1 MPRRIE
7 GDMQRYILIRL
18 IQSVFTLIGVSIIV
32 FSLARLSGN
41 PLDVL
46 LPDEADDETFER
58 ISELWGLNDPWYV
71 QYFTFVKNAS
81 RGEFGPSF
89 KWQGRTAME
98 LVFLHLP
105 ATLQL
110 AGFSILVSVLLAVPI
125 GVMSAVKKGTLLD
138 TVGKLV
144 ALLGQSLP
152 SFWLAI
158 VMIWIFAVKLGWF
171 PTSGRGGF
179 DHMILPG
186 IALGWFSV
194 ASFMRLTRSSM
205 LNVLDS
211 EYIKLARIKGLPEWK
226 VIWKH
231 GLKNA
236 AIPPLTVFGAIV
248 VGQMTGSVTIETV
261 FAWPGIGLLALQAVN
276 ARDYQ
281 VIQAV
286 TMFISVL
293 FIGMNLLIDI
303 LYAYIDPRV
312 RFT

>member
-1 MPRRIE
+1 
-7 GDMQRYILIRL
+7 MQRYIIIRL

-46 LPDEADDETFER
+46 LPDEADDETFIR
-58 ISELWGLNDPWYV
+58 ISELWGLNDPWYI
-71 QYFTFVKNAS
+71 QYFTFVRNAS

-98 LVFLHLP
+98 LVLLHLP

-110 AGFSILVSVLLAVPI
+110 AVVSIGVSVLLAVPI
-125 GVMSAVKKGTLLD
+125 GVMSAVKKGTMLD
-138 TVGKLV
+138 TVGKLI

-158 VMIWIFAVKLGWF
+158 VLIWIFAVQLGWF
-171 PTSGRGGF
+171 PTSGRGGVSN
-179 DHMILPG
+179 MVLP
-186 IALGWFSV
+186 AVAMGWFSV

-226 VIWKH
+226 VVWKH

-261 FAWPGIGLLALQAVN
+261 FAWPGVGLLALQAVN

-303 LYAYIDPRV
+303 LYAYIDPRI
-312 RFT
+312 RFS

>member
-1 MPRRIE
+1 
-7 GDMQRYILIRL
+7 MQRYIIIRL

-46 LPDEADDETFER
+46 LPDEADDETFIR

-98 LVFLHLP
+98 LVILHLP

-110 AGFSILVSVLLAVPI
+110 ASISIGVSVLLAVPI
-125 GVMSAVKKGTLLD
+125 GVMSAVKKGTMLD
-138 TVGKLV
+138 TIGKLI

-158 VMIWIFAVKLGWF
+158 VLIWIFAVQLGWF

-179 DHMILPG
+179 SNMVLPAV
-186 IALGWFSV
+186 ALGWFSV

-226 VIWKH
+226 VVWKH

-261 FAWPGIGLLALQAVN
+261 FAWPGVGLLALQAVN

-303 LYAYIDPRV
+303 LYAYIDPRI
-312 RFT
+312 RFN

>member
-1 MPRRIE
+1 
-7 GDMQRYILIRL
+7 MQRYIIVRL

-46 LPDEADDETFER
+46 IPEEADDQTFKTLEKV
-58 ISELWGLNDPWYV
+58 WGLDKPWYI
-71 QYFTFVKNAS
+71 QYFVFVKNVS
-81 RGEFGPSF
+81 SGEFGPSF

-98 LVFLHLP
+98 LVMLHLP

-110 AGFSILVSVLLAVPI
+110 AVVSIGVSVLLAVPI
-125 GVMSAVKKGTLLD
+125 GVLSAVKKGSMLD
-138 TVGKLV
+138 TGGKLI

-158 VMIWIFAVKLGWF
+158 VLIWIFAVQLGWF
-171 PTSGRGGF
+171 PTSGRGGVSN
-179 DHMILPG
+179 MILPG

-194 ASFMRLTRSSM
+194 ASFMRLTRSAM
-205 LNVLDS
+205 LGVLDS
-211 EYIKLARIKGLPEWK
+211 EYIKLARIKGLAETK
-226 VIWKH
+226 VVWKH
-231 GLKNA
+231 AFKNA

-261 FAWPGIGLLALQAVN
+261 FAWPGIGLLALQAVQ

-286 TMFISVL
+286 TMFIAVL

-303 LYAYIDPRV
+303 LYAYVDPRI
-312 RFT
+312 RYS

>member
-1 MPRRIE
+1 
-7 GDMQRYILIRL
+7 MQRYILIRL

-58 ISELWGLNDPWYV
+58 ISELWGLNDPWYI

-110 AGFSILVSVLLAVPI
+110 AGFSILVSVVLAVPI

-138 TVGKLV
+138 TVGKLI

>member
-1 MPRRIE
+1 
-7 GDMQRYILIRL
+7 MQRYIMIRL
-18 IQSVFTLIGVSIIV
+18 VQSIFTLIGVSIIV

-46 LPDEADDETFER
+46 LPPEADDETFRR
-58 ISELWGLNDPWYV
+58 ISELWGLNEPWYS
-71 QYFTFVKNAS
+71 QYFTFVKNVS

-89 KWQGRTAME
+89 RWQGRTAME

-110 AGFSILVSVLLAVPI
+110 AVISIGVSVLLAVPI
-125 GVMSAVKKGTLLD
+125 GVMSAVKKGTMVD
-138 TVGKLV
+138 TVGKLI

-158 VMIWIFAVKLGWF
+158 VLIWIFAVQLGWF
-171 PTSGRGGF
+171 PTSGRGGISN
-179 DHMILPG
+179 MILP
-186 IALGWFSV
+186 AVAMGWFSV

-205 LNVLDS
+205 LNVMDS
-211 EYIKLARIKGLPEWK
+211 EYIKLARIKGLKEWK
-226 VIWKH
+226 VVWKH

-293 FIGMNLLIDI
+293 FIGMNLFIDI
-303 LYAYIDPRV
+303 LYAYIDPRI
-312 RFT
+312 RFA

>member
-1 MPRRIE
+1 
-7 GDMQRYILIRL
+7 MQRYILIRL
-18 IQSVFTLIGVSIIV
+18 LQSVFTLIGVSIIV

-58 ISELWGLNDPWYV
+58 ISELWGLNDPWYT

-110 AGFSILVSVLLAVPI
+110 AGFSILVSVVLAVPI
-125 GVMSAVKKGTLLD
+125 GVMSAVKKGTMVD
-138 TVGKLV
+138 TVGKLI

-158 VMIWIFAVKLGWF
+158 VLIWIFAVKLGWF

-186 IALGWFSV
+186 VALGWFSV
-194 ASFMRLTRSSM
+194 AAFMRLTRSSM

-226 VIWKH
+226 VVWKH

-312 RFT
+312 RFS

>member
-1 MPRRIE
+1 
-7 GDMQRYILIRL
+7 MQRYILMRL

-58 ISELWGLNDPWYV
+58 ISELWGLNDPWYT

-125 GVMSAVKKGTLLD
+125 GVMSAVKKGTMLD
-138 TVGKLV
+138 TVGKLI

-158 VMIWIFAVKLGWF
+158 VLIWIFAVKLGWF

-186 IALGWFSV
+186 VALGWFSV
-194 ASFMRLTRSSM
+194 AAFMRLTRSSM

-226 VIWKH
+226 VVWKH

-286 TMFISVL
+286 TMFIAVL

-303 LYAYIDPRV
+303 LYAYIDPRI
-312 RFT
+312 RFN

>member
-1 MPRRIE
+1 M
-7 GDMQRYILIRL
+7 
-18 IQSVFTLIGVSIIV
+18 
-32 FSLARLSGN
+32 
-41 PLDVL
+41 
-46 LPDEADDETFER
+46 LPPEADDETFRR
-58 ISELWGLNDPWYV
+58 ISELWGLNEPWYS
-71 QYFTFVKNAS
+71 QYFTFVKNVS

-89 KWQGRTAME
+89 RWQGRTAME

-110 AGFSILVSVLLAVPI
+110 AVISIGVSVLLAVPI
-125 GVMSAVKKGTLLD
+125 GVMSAVKKGTMVD
-138 TVGKLV
+138 TVGKLI

-158 VMIWIFAVKLGWF
+158 VLIWIFAVQLGWF
-171 PTSGRGGF
+171 PTSGRGGISN
-179 DHMILPG
+179 MILP
-186 IALGWFSV
+186 AVAMGWFSV

-205 LNVLDS
+205 LNVMDS
-211 EYIKLARIKGLPEWK
+211 EYIKLARIKGLKEWK
-226 VIWKH
+226 VVWKH

-276 ARDYQ
+276 SRDYQ

-293 FIGMNLLIDI
+293 FIGMNLFIDI
-303 LYAYIDPRV
+303 LYAYIDPRI
-312 RFT
+312 RFA

>member
-1 MPRRIE
+1 M
-7 GDMQRYILIRL
+7 
-18 IQSVFTLIGVSIIV
+18 
-32 FSLARLSGN
+32 
-41 PLDVL
+41 
-46 LPDEADDETFER
+46 LPDEADDETFLR
-58 ISELWGLNDPWYV
+58 ISELWGLNDPWYI

-98 LVFLHLP
+98 LVLLHLP

-110 AGFSILVSVLLAVPI
+110 AFISIAVSVMLAVPI
-125 GVMSAVKKGTLLD
+125 GVMSAVKKGTMLD
-138 TVGKLV
+138 TVGKLI

-158 VMIWIFAVKLGWF
+158 VLIWIFAVLLGWF
-171 PTSGRGGF
+171 PTSGRGGVSN
-179 DHMILPG
+179 MVLP
-186 IALGWFSV
+186 AVAMGWFSV

-226 VIWKH
+226 VVWKH

-261 FAWPGIGLLALQAVN
+261 FAWPGVGLLALQAVN

-303 LYAYIDPRV
+303 LYAYIDPRI
-312 RFT
+312 RFN

>member
-1 MPRRIE
+1 
-7 GDMQRYILIRL
+7 MQRYIIIRL
-18 IQSVFTLIGVSIIV
+18 VQSIFTLIGVSIIV

-46 LPDEADDETFER
+46 LPPEADAETFER
-58 ISELWGLNDPWYV
+58 LNKLWGLDKPWYS
-71 QYFTFVKNAS
+71 QYFTFVKNVS

-98 LVFLHLP
+98 LVLLHLP

-110 AGFSILVSVLLAVPI
+110 AVIFIGVSVLLAVPI
-125 GVMSAVKKGTLLD
+125 GVMSAVKKGTMVD
-138 TVGKLV
+138 TVGKLI

-158 VMIWIFAVKLGWF
+158 VLIWIFAVLLGWF
-171 PTSGRGGF
+171 PTSGRGGISN
-179 DHMILPG
+179 MILP
-186 IALGWFSV
+186 AVAMGWFSV

-205 LNVLDS
+205 LNVMDS
-211 EYIKLARIKGLPEWK
+211 EYIKLARIKGLKEWK
-226 VIWKH
+226 VVWKH

-236 AIPPLTVFGAIV
+236 AIPPLTVFGTIV

-276 ARDYQ
+276 SRDYQ

-293 FIGMNLLIDI
+293 FIGMNLFIDI
-303 LYAYIDPRV
+303 LYAYIDPRI
-312 RFT
+312 RFA

>member
-1 MPRRIE
+1 
-7 GDMQRYILIRL
+7 MQRYIMIRL
-18 IQSVFTLIGVSIIV
+18 VQSIFTLIGVSIIV

-46 LPDEADDETFER
+46 LPDEADDETFLR
-58 ISELWGLNDPWYV
+58 ISELWGLNDPWYI

-98 LVFLHLP
+98 LVLLHLP

-110 AGFSILVSVLLAVPI
+110 AFISIAVSVMLAVPI
-125 GVMSAVKKGTLLD
+125 GVMSAVKKGTMLD
-138 TVGKLV
+138 TVGKLI

-158 VMIWIFAVKLGWF
+158 VLIWIFAVLLGWF
-171 PTSGRGGF
+171 PTSGRGGVSN
-179 DHMILPG
+179 MVLP
-186 IALGWFSV
+186 AVAMGWFSV

-226 VIWKH
+226 VVWKH

-261 FAWPGIGLLALQAVN
+261 FAWPGVGLLALQAVN

-303 LYAYIDPRV
+303 LYAYIDPRI
-312 RFT
+312 RFN

>member
-1 MPRRIE
+1 
-7 GDMQRYILIRL
+7 MQRYIIIRL

-46 LPDEADDETFER
+46 LPDEADDETFIR

-98 LVFLHLP
+98 LVILHLP

-110 AGFSILVSVLLAVPI
+110 AVVSIGVSVLLAVPI
-125 GVMSAVKKGTLLD
+125 GVMSAVKKGTVLD
-138 TVGKLV
+138 TVGKLI

-158 VMIWIFAVKLGWF
+158 VLIWIFAVQLGWF
-171 PTSGRGGF
+171 PTSGRGGLS
-179 DHMILPG
+179 HMILPG

-194 ASFMRLTRSSM
+194 ASFMRLTRSAM
-205 LNVLDS
+205 LNVMDS
-211 EYIKLARIKGLPEWK
+211 EYIKLARIKGLAESR
-226 VIWKH
+226 VVWKH
-231 GLKNA
+231 ALKNA

-286 TMFISVL
+286 TMFIAVL
-293 FIGMNLLIDI
+293 FIGMNLLIDV
-303 LYAYIDPRV
+303 LYAYLDPRI
-312 RFT
+312 RYA

>member
-1 MPRRIE
+1 
-7 GDMQRYILIRL
+7 MQRYIMIRL
-18 IQSVFTLIGVSIIV
+18 VQSVFTLIGVSIIV

-46 LPDEADDETFER
+46 LPDEADDETFLR
-58 ISELWGLNDPWYV
+58 ISELWGLNDPWYI

-98 LVFLHLP
+98 LVLLHLP

-110 AGFSILVSVLLAVPI
+110 AFISIGVSVLLAVPI
-125 GVMSAVKKGTLLD
+125 GVMSAVKKGTMLD
-138 TVGKLV
+138 TVGKLI

-158 VMIWIFAVKLGWF
+158 VLIWIFAVLLGWF
-171 PTSGRGGF
+171 PTSGRGGVSN
-179 DHMILPG
+179 MVLP
-186 IALGWFSV
+186 AVAMGWFSV

-226 VIWKH
+226 VVWKH

-261 FAWPGIGLLALQAVN
+261 FAWPGVGLLALQAVN

-303 LYAYIDPRV
+303 LYAYIDPRI
-312 RFT
+312 RFN

>member
-1 MPRRIE
+1 
-7 GDMQRYILIRL
+7 MQRYILIRL
-18 IQSVFTLIGVSIIV
+18 IQSIFTLIGVSIIV

-110 AGFSILVSVLLAVPI
+110 AGFSILVSVVLAVPI

>member
-1 MPRRIE
+1 
-7 GDMQRYILIRL
+7 MQRYIIIRL
-18 IQSVFTLIGVSIIV
+18 VQSIFTLIGVSIIV

-46 LPDEADDETFER
+46 LPPEADDETFRR
-58 ISELWGLNDPWYV
+58 ISELWGLNEPWYS
-71 QYFTFVKNAS
+71 QYFTFVKNVS

-89 KWQGRTAME
+89 RWQGRTAME
-98 LVFLHLP
+98 LVLLHLP

-110 AGFSILVSVLLAVPI
+110 AVISIGVSVLLAVPI
-125 GVMSAVKKGTLLD
+125 GVMSAVKKGTMVD
-138 TVGKLV
+138 TVGKLI

-158 VMIWIFAVKLGWF
+158 VLIWIFAVQLGWF
-171 PTSGRGGF
+171 PTSGRGGIPN
-179 DHMILPG
+179 MILP
-186 IALGWFSV
+186 AVAMGWFSV

-205 LNVLDS
+205 LNVMDS
-211 EYIKLARIKGLPEWK
+211 EYIKLARIKGLKEWK
-226 VIWKH
+226 VVWKH

-276 ARDYQ
+276 SRDYQ

-303 LYAYIDPRV
+303 LYAYIDPRI
-312 RFT
+312 RFA

>member
-1 MPRRIE
+1 
-7 GDMQRYILIRL
+7 MQRYIIIRL
-18 IQSVFTLIGVSIIV
+18 VQSIFTLIGVSIIV

-46 LPDEADDETFER
+46 LPPEADDETFRR
-58 ISELWGLNDPWYV
+58 ISELWGLNEPWYS
-71 QYFTFVKNAS
+71 QYFTFVKNVS

-89 KWQGRTAME
+89 RWQGRTAME
-98 LVFLHLP
+98 LVLLHLP

-110 AGFSILVSVLLAVPI
+110 AVISIGVSVLLAVPI
-125 GVMSAVKKGTLLD
+125 GVMSAVKKGTMVD
-138 TVGKLV
+138 TMGKLI

-158 VMIWIFAVKLGWF
+158 VLIWIFAVQLGWF
-171 PTSGRGGF
+171 PTSGRGGISN
-179 DHMILPG
+179 MILP
-186 IALGWFSV
+186 AVAMGWFSV

-205 LNVLDS
+205 LNVMDS
-211 EYIKLARIKGLPEWK
+211 EYIKLARIKGLKEWK
-226 VIWKH
+226 VVWKH

-293 FIGMNLLIDI
+293 FIGMNLFIDI
-303 LYAYIDPRV
+303 LYAYIDPRI
-312 RFT
+312 RFA

>member
-1 MPRRIE
+1 
-7 GDMQRYILIRL
+7 MQRYIMIRL
-18 IQSVFTLIGVSIIV
+18 VQSIFTLIGVSIIV

-46 LPDEADDETFER
+46 LPDEADDETFLR
-58 ISELWGLNDPWYV
+58 ISELWGLNDPWYI

-98 LVFLHLP
+98 LVLLHLP

-110 AGFSILVSVLLAVPI
+110 AFISIAVSVMLAVPI
-125 GVMSAVKKGTLLD
+125 GVMSAVKKGTMLD
-138 TVGKLV
+138 TVGKLI

-158 VMIWIFAVKLGWF
+158 VLIWIFAVLLGWF
-171 PTSGRGGF
+171 PTSGRGGVSN
-179 DHMILPG
+179 MVLP
-186 IALGWFSV
+186 AVAMGWFSV

-226 VIWKH
+226 VVWKH
-231 GLKNA
+231 GFKNA

-261 FAWPGIGLLALQAVN
+261 FAWPGVGLLALQAVN

-303 LYAYIDPRV
+303 LYAYIDPRI
-312 RFT
+312 RFN

>member
-1 MPRRIE
+1 
-7 GDMQRYILIRL
+7 
-18 IQSVFTLIGVSIIV
+18 
-32 FSLARLSGN
+32 
-41 PLDVL
+41 
-46 LPDEADDETFER
+46 
-58 ISELWGLNDPWYV
+58 
-71 QYFTFVKNAS
+71 
-81 RGEFGPSF
+81 
-89 KWQGRTAME
+89 ME

-110 AGFSILVSVLLAVPI
+110 AGFSILVSVILAVPI

-303 LYAYIDPRV
+303 LYAYIDPRI

>member
-1 MPRRIE
+1 
-7 GDMQRYILIRL
+7 MQRYIIIRL

-41 PLDVL
+41 PLDIL
-46 LPDEADDETFER
+46 LPIEATDEDYER
-58 ISELWGLNDPWYV
+58 ITKLWGLDRPWYE
-71 QYFTFVKNAS
+71 QYFTFVKNVS
-81 RGEFGPSF
+81 KGEFGPSF

-98 LVFLHLP
+98 LVLSHLP

-110 AGFSILVSVLLAVPI
+110 AALAIGVSVLLAVPI
-125 GVMSAVKKGTLLD
+125 GVLSAVKKGTMVD
-138 TVGKLV
+138 TVGKLI

-158 VMIWIFAVKLGWF
+158 VLIWIFAVQLGWF
-171 PTSGRGGF
+171 PTSGRGGVSNL
-179 DHMILPG
+179 ILP
-186 IALGWFSV
+186 AVAMGWFSV
-194 ASFMRLTRSSM
+194 ASFMRLTRSAM
-205 LNVLDS
+205 LNVMDS
-211 EYIKLARIKGLPEWK
+211 EYIKLARIKGLAESK
-226 VIWKH
+226 VVWKH
-231 GLKNA
+231 ALKNA

-261 FAWPGIGLLALQAVN
+261 FAWPGIGLLALQAVT

-293 FIGMNLLIDI
+293 FIGMNLLVDI
-303 LYAYIDPRV
+303 LYAYLDPRI
-312 RFT
+312 RYA

>member
-1 MPRRIE
+1 
-7 GDMQRYILIRL
+7 MQRYIIIRL

-46 LPDEADDETFER
+46 LPDEADDETFLR

-98 LVFLHLP
+98 LVILHLP

-110 AGFSILVSVLLAVPI
+110 AVVSIGVSILLAVPI
-125 GVMSAVKKGTLLD
+125 GVMSAVKKGTMLD
-138 TVGKLV
+138 TVGKLI

-158 VMIWIFAVKLGWF
+158 VLIWIFAVQLGWF
-171 PTSGRGGF
+171 PTSGRGGLSN
-179 DHMILPG
+179 MVLPAV
-186 IALGWFSV
+186 ALGWFSV

-226 VIWKH
+226 VVWKH

-261 FAWPGIGLLALQAVN
+261 FAWPGVGLLALQAVN

-303 LYAYIDPRV
+303 LYAYIDPRI
-312 RFT
+312 RFN

>member
-1 MPRRIE
+1 
-7 GDMQRYILIRL
+7 MQRYILIRL

-110 AGFSILVSVLLAVPI
+110 AGFSILVSVILAVPI
-125 GVMSAVKKGTLLD
+125 GVMSAVKKGTMLD

-303 LYAYIDPRV
+303 LYAYIDPRI

>member
-1 MPRRIE
+1 
-7 GDMQRYILIRL
+7 MQRYIMIRL
-18 IQSVFTLIGVSIIV
+18 VQSVFTLIGVSIIV

-46 LPDEADDETFER
+46 LPDEADDETFLR
-58 ISELWGLNDPWYV
+58 ISELWGLNDPWYI

-98 LVFLHLP
+98 LVLLHLP

-110 AGFSILVSVLLAVPI
+110 AFISIGVSVLLAVPI
-125 GVMSAVKKGTLLD
+125 GVMSAVKKGTMLD
-138 TVGKLV
+138 TVGKLI

-158 VMIWIFAVKLGWF
+158 VLIWIFAVLLGWF
-171 PTSGRGGF
+171 PTSGRGGVSN
-179 DHMILPG
+179 MVLP
-186 IALGWFSV
+186 AVAMGWFSV

-231 GLKNA
+231 GMKNA

-261 FAWPGIGLLALQAVN
+261 FAWPGVGLLALQAVN

-303 LYAYIDPRV
+303 LYAYIDPRI

>member
-1 MPRRIE
+1 
-7 GDMQRYILIRL
+7 MQRYIIIRL
-18 IQSVFTLIGVSIIV
+18 VQAVFTIIGVSIIV

-46 LPDEADDETFER
+46 LPPEASDEDFKR
-58 ISELWGLNDPWYV
+58 ISELWGLNEPWYV
-71 QYFTFVKNAS
+71 QYFIFVKNAA
-81 RGEFGPSF
+81 RGEFGASF

-98 LVFLHLP
+98 LVLGSLP

-110 AGFSILVSVLLAVPI
+110 AALSIGVSVLLAVPI
-125 GVMSAVKKGTLLD
+125 GVLSAVKKGTMLD
-138 TVGKLV
+138 TGGKLI

-158 VMIWIFAVKLGWF
+158 VLIWIFAVQLGWF
-171 PTSGRGGF
+171 PTSGRGGIS
-179 DHMILPG
+179 HMILPG
-186 IALGWFSV
+186 VALGWFSV
-194 ASFMRLTRSSM
+194 ASFMRLTRSAM
-205 LNVLDS
+205 LNVMDS
-211 EYIKLARIKGLPEWK
+211 EYIKLARIKGLAESK
-226 VIWKH
+226 VVWKH
-231 GLKNA
+231 ALKNA

-261 FAWPGIGLLALQAVN
+261 FAWPGIGLLALQAVT

-286 TMFISVL
+286 TLFISVL

-303 LYAYIDPRV
+303 LYAYLDPRI
-312 RFT
+312 RYA

>member
-1 MPRRIE
+1 
-7 GDMQRYILIRL
+7 MQRYIIIRL

-46 LPDEADDETFER
+46 LPDEADDETFIR

-71 QYFTFVKNAS
+71 QYFTFVRNAS

-98 LVFLHLP
+98 LVILHLP

-110 AGFSILVSVLLAVPI
+110 AVVSIGVSVLLAVPI
-125 GVMSAVKKGTLLD
+125 GVMSAVKKGTVLD
-138 TVGKLV
+138 TVGKLI

-158 VMIWIFAVKLGWF
+158 VLIWIFAVQLGWF
-171 PTSGRGGF
+171 PTSGRGGISN
-179 DHMILPG
+179 MVLPAV
-186 IALGWFSV
+186 ALGWFSV

-226 VIWKH
+226 VVWKH

-261 FAWPGIGLLALQAVN
+261 FAWPGVGLLALQAVN

-303 LYAYIDPRV
+303 LYAYIDPRI
-312 RFT
+312 RFN

>member
-1 MPRRIE
+1 
-7 GDMQRYILIRL
+7 MQRYILIRL

-110 AGFSILVSVLLAVPI
+110 AGLSIMVSVILAVPI

-186 IALGWFSV
+186 IAMGWFSV

-236 AIPPLTVFGAIV
+236 AIPPLTVFGAVV

-303 LYAYIDPRV
+303 LYAYIDPRI

>member
-1 MPRRIE
+1 
-7 GDMQRYILIRL
+7 MQRYILMRL

-58 ISELWGLNDPWYV
+58 ISELWGLNDPWYI

-98 LVFLHLP
+98 LVLLHLP

-125 GVMSAVKKGTLLD
+125 GVMSAVKKGTMLD
-138 TVGKLV
+138 TVGKLI

-186 IALGWFSV
+186 VALGWFSV

-248 VGQMTGSVTIETV
+248 VGQMTGSVTVETV

-303 LYAYIDPRV
+303 LYAYIDPRI

>member
-1 MPRRIE
+1 
-7 GDMQRYILIRL
+7 MQRYIIIRL
-18 IQSVFTLIGVSIIV
+18 VQSIFTLIGVSIIV

-46 LPDEADDETFER
+46 LPPEADDETFRR
-58 ISELWGLNDPWYV
+58 ISELWGLNEPWYS
-71 QYFTFVKNAS
+71 QYFTFVKNVS

-89 KWQGRTAME
+89 RWQGRTAME

-110 AGFSILVSVLLAVPI
+110 AVISIGVSVLLAVPI
-125 GVMSAVKKGTLLD
+125 GVMSAVKKGTMVD
-138 TVGKLV
+138 TVGKLI

-158 VMIWIFAVKLGWF
+158 VLIWIFAVQLGWF
-171 PTSGRGGF
+171 PTSGRGGISN
-179 DHMILPG
+179 MILP
-186 IALGWFSV
+186 AVAMGWFSV

-205 LNVLDS
+205 LNVMDS
-211 EYIKLARIKGLPEWK
+211 EYIKLARIKGLKEWK
-226 VIWKH
+226 VVWKH

-276 ARDYQ
+276 SRDYQ

-293 FIGMNLLIDI
+293 FIGMNLFIDI
-303 LYAYIDPRV
+303 LYAYIDPRI
-312 RFT
+312 RFA

>member
-1 MPRRIE
+1 
-7 GDMQRYILIRL
+7 MQRYIIIRL
-18 IQSVFTLIGVSIIV
+18 VQSIFTLIGVSIIV

-46 LPDEADDETFER
+46 LPPEADDETFRR
-58 ISELWGLNDPWYV
+58 ISELWGLNEPWYS
-71 QYFTFVKNAS
+71 QYFTFVKNVS

-89 KWQGRTAME
+89 RWQGRTAME

-110 AGFSILVSVLLAVPI
+110 AVISIGVSVLLAVPI
-125 GVMSAVKKGTLLD
+125 GVMSAVKKGTMVD
-138 TVGKLV
+138 TVGKLI

-158 VMIWIFAVKLGWF
+158 VLIWIFAVQLGWF
-171 PTSGRGGF
+171 PTSGRGGISN
-179 DHMILPG
+179 MILP
-186 IALGWFSV
+186 AVAMGWFSV

-205 LNVLDS
+205 LNVMDS
-211 EYIKLARIKGLPEWK
+211 EYIKLARIKGLKEWK
-226 VIWKH
+226 VVWKH

-293 FIGMNLLIDI
+293 FIGMNLFIDI
-303 LYAYIDPRV
+303 LYAYIDPRI
-312 RFT
+312 RFA

>member
-1 MPRRIE
+1 
-7 GDMQRYILIRL
+7 MQRYIIIRL
-18 IQSVFTLIGVSIIV
+18 VQSIFTLIGVSIIV

-46 LPDEADDETFER
+46 LPPEADDETFRR
-58 ISELWGLNDPWYV
+58 ISELWGLNEPWYS
-71 QYFTFVKNAS
+71 QYFTFVKNVS

-89 KWQGRTAME
+89 RWQGRTAME
-98 LVFLHLP
+98 LVLLHLP

-110 AGFSILVSVLLAVPI
+110 AVISIGVSVLLAVPI
-125 GVMSAVKKGTLLD
+125 GVMSAVKKGTMVD
-138 TVGKLV
+138 TMGKLI

-158 VMIWIFAVKLGWF
+158 VLIWIFAVQLGWF
-171 PTSGRGGF
+171 PTSGRGGISN
-179 DHMILPG
+179 MILP
-186 IALGWFSV
+186 AVAMGWFSV

-205 LNVLDS
+205 LNVMDS
-211 EYIKLARIKGLPEWK
+211 EYIKLARIKGLKEWK
-226 VIWKH
+226 VVWKH

-276 ARDYQ
+276 SRDYQ

-303 LYAYIDPRV
+303 LYAYIDPRI
-312 RFT
+312 RFA